1 MKYFIHQPSLYHAVN
16 TLQVSY
22 KNQIINAAWRNTAC
36 SEFYTKHMNILCGQN
51 LEFSVV
57 KPGVA

>member
-1 MKYFIHQPSLYHAVN
+1 LYHAVN

-22 KNQIINAAWRNTAC
+22 KKPIINAAWTNTDC
-36 SEFYTKHMNILCGQN
+36 SKFYTKYMNILCGQN